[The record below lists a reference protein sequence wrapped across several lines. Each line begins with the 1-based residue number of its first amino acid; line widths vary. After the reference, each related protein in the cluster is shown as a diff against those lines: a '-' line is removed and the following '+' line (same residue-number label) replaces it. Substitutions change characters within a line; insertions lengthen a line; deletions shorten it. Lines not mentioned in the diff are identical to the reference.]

1 MQFLICNEIL
11 ASVVGAKI
19 KLDYG
24 VLELHKF
31 VLIWINV
38 MFN

>member
-1 MQFLICNEIL
+1 MHFLICNEIL

-24 VLELHKF
+24 VLELQKF
-31 VLIWINV
+31 VLIWIIVTIN
-38 MFN
+38 